1 MDIPTDVI
9 QGVGIPSYSPSYAL
23 NYYGAKIP
31 VVHRDAGAMSRVLL
45 PCSLASKALSN
56 GNHPLLIAL
65 LRLAKDLLGKANCVA
80 GVQLLPHVAETPTAD
95 F

>member
-31 VVHRDAGAMSRVLL
+31 VVHGDAGAMSRVFL
-45 PCSLASKALSN
+45 PCSLPAKALSN
-56 GNHPLLIAL
+56 GNHPIRIAL
-65 LRLAKDLLGKANCVA
+65 LRLAKHLLGKENCVA
-80 GVQLLPHVAETPTAD
+80 GV
-95 F
+95 